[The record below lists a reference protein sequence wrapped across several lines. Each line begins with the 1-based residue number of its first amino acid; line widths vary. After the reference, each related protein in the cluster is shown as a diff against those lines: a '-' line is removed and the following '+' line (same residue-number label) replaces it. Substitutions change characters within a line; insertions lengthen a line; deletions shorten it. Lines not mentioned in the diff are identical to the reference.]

1 MTDSALYWI
10 QNFQMDGFRHDATKH
25 IPEVFWRE
33 LTRKLKENVSVPQ
46 NKRLYQVGETY
57 GNRELINSYVSSGM
71 MDGQFDFG
79 VYDQAVGVFARD
91 NESFKKLAGSLQES
105 LNYYGYHNLMG
116 YISGNQDKPRFISLA
131 GGDLKFEEDAKLA
144 GWTREISVGDPIA
157 YKKLQCL
164 NAFNLTIPGI
174 PTIYYGD
181 EFGMPGANDPDNRR
195 MMRFKNL
202 IEDEQNTFEVVKK
215 LIKLR
220 RNNIQLIY
228 GDYELLFLDKYIYAY
243 SRNYFDKIAVVLF
256 NKSSKPMPI
265 TVKIPNR
272 IIMDDLQSNFNSD
285 FSIEGNMMQVI
296 VDGNSF
302 EIIMN

>member
-1 MTDSALYWI
+1 MNVYVSLLP
-10 QNFQMDGFRHDATKH
+10 K
-25 IPEVFWRE
+25 E
-33 LTRKLKENVSVPQ
+33 LKKLKENVSVPQ

-91 NESFKKLAGSLQES
+91 DESFKKLAGSLQES

-131 GGDLKFEEDAKLA
+131 GGDLRFDEDAKLA
-144 GWTREISVGDPIA
+144 GWTRKIDVGDPIA
-157 YKKLQCL
+157 YKKLQSL

-195 MMRFKNL
+195 MMRFDNL
-202 IEDEQNTFEVVKK
+202 SEDEQRTIETVKT

-220 RNNIQLIY
+220 RKNIQLIY
-228 GDYELLFLDKYIYAY
+228 GDYELLFLDKYTYAF

-256 NKSSKPMPI
+256 NKSSKPLPI
-265 TVKIPNR
+265 KVKIPDR
-272 IIMDDLQSNFNSD
+272 IIKDDLQSNFDSD
-285 FSIEGNMMQVI
+285 FSIEGNLMQVI
-296 VDGNSF
+296 VDANSF